1 MASVAYDHVKRGIL
15 DRQYDSGALVTE
27 GEIAQLLGISR
38 TPVREALLRLDAEG
52 LIRLYPK
59 RGALVLPVSGQE
71 VRDVFETREL
81 IEGFAAARAWK
92 HRAELVDR
100 LAGLTEQM
108 RRGHEQGDPVALMA
122 ADRAFHSAIV
132 EAGGNRILASLYESL
147 RDRQLRMGVASLRVS
162 PDRLAAAVE
171 QHSTLL
177 EVLRAADGELTDFRR
192 RLVGH
197 VRSAAVQA
205 QAAQA

>member
-15 DRQYDSGALVTE
+15 ERQYDSGALVTE
-27 GEIAQLLGISR
+27 GEVANRLGISR
-38 TPVREALLRLDAEG
+38 TPVREA
-52 LIRLYPK
+52 RLYPK
-59 RGALVLPVSGQE
+59 RGALVLPVSGPE

-92 HRAELVDR
+92 HRAGLVDR

-122 ADRAFHSAIV
+122 ADRAFHAAIV
-132 EAGGNRILASLYESL
+132 EAGGNQILASLYESL

-162 PDRLAAAVE
+162 PDRLAAAVQ
-171 QHSTLL
+171 QHTALL
-177 EVLRAADGELTDFRR
+177 EVLRAADGELSDFRR

>member
-15 DRQYDSGALVTE
+15 DRQYDSDALVTE
-27 GEIAQLLGISR
+27 GEIAARLGISR

-81 IEGFAAARAWK
+81 IEGHAAARAWK
-92 HRAELVDR
+92 RRSELVDR
-100 LAGLTEQM
+100 LAVLTDQM
-108 RRGHEQGDPVALMA
+108 RQGHEQGDPVALMT
-122 ADRAFHSAIV
+122 ADRAFHAAIV
-132 EAGGNRILASLYESL
+132 EAGGNRILAQLYESL
-147 RDRQLRMGVASLRVS
+147 RDRQLRMGVATLQVS

-171 QHSTLL
+171 QHTALL
-177 EVLRAADGELTDFRR
+177 EVLKAADGDLADFRR
-192 RLVGH
+192 RLLGH
-197 VRSAAVQA
+197 VRAAATQA
-205 QAAQA
+205 QAAHS